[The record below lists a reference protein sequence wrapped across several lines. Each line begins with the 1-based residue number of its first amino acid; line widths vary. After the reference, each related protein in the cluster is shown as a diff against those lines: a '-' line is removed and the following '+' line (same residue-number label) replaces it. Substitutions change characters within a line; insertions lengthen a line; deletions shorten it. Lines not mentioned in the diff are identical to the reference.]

1 LQEIQDALGY
11 VFHNPQY
18 LEEALT
24 HASFSNECGLPYT
37 NERLEFLGDAVLQ
50 LAVSHYLWKSFP
62 GDTEGDLSRKR
73 ASLVCEEALADWARE
88 IGLGKVIRLGKGL
101 EKSRGKENPSVL
113 ADAAEAVLGALYLD
127 GGFDRAFD
135 VISRFCRSRESLF
148 FRESRNPKT
157 LLQELLESRGRTRP
171 EYYLVK
177 TEGPDHEPLHTVKV
191 IIDGKTMATA
201 VGKTIREAEN
211 RAAEKL
217 LMDLNATDCI

>member
-1 LQEIQDALGY
+1 
-11 VFHNPQY
+11 
-18 LEEALT
+18 
-24 HASFSNECGLPYT
+24 
-37 NERLEFLGDAVLQ
+37 
-50 LAVSHYLWKSFP
+50 
-62 GDTEGDLSRKR
+62 
-73 ASLVCEEALADWARE
+73 
-88 IGLGKVIRLGKGL
+88 
-101 EKSRGKENPSVL
+101 L